1 MNSMMKPFQEL
12 KTYGKRMRKVDPW
25 FSPDTSSS
33 SSDLSICAEENCNIN
48 PGRKRWRKQST
59 AAARPK
65 RNAKKRALKFLNN
78 NWEEDSI
85 FSVGKE
91 NRGDAAARKDTVSRQ
106 SKAGTS
112 SARLPRNAKQRALTR
127 IKLTSTN
134 ESDDVEVDDRL
145 EDFFASSGKES
156 TVDARDQRATVSR
169 QSKAG
174 TSSARLP
181 RNAKQSALSR
191 MKLSS
196 TDESND
202 VEVDDCLDDSI
213 AIHGKESTVDA
224 RDQRA
229 TVGRSAASSFV
240 RPIPLE
246 TFVTDHKN
254 SPNENEGV
262 IKTRP
267 VKCQS
272 VCLSRNTL
280 NSSEDFQKNPVP
292 SSQFIAKR
300 THARYKHQS
309 LLGKTSSEM
318 SSLFSN
324 SKKKKPLLSAASFN
338 STTGSVL
345 KARSYKRPRLPSET
359 SAICQTC
366 YKLSKPS
373 LCEISFSNN
382 ETEEV
387 CKTNM
392 EEDRDVL
399 SLEGSELKVLV
410 GSGSEL
416 KNCSKCASVQNEM
429 PSFEIMQH
437 NIENREVSETYEDSV
452 VSHPNRT
459 NKEMLTPKTPE
470 RSLSDQS
477 SSVNDSVV
485 FVSAQTPLQSLVAQV
500 NKVWNVSRPVVLL
513 KRVDVPKHLVK
524 HNLQSNLEKPEC
536 HELQTENSESRSGQ
550 TVSSEAGDV
559 KVQEERHCLDVTPQY
574 VKNTVSLGGMD
585 IFVAAQ
591 QNITPKRNPFVLS
604 ITVDNS
610 PPTFVSS
617 EKNKQLMERCIV
629 SQPDVVLQRAKLP
642 IDIYK
647 LGDLN
652 HRQSVDFKQ
661 ELAYCSLQIEKTV
674 LTEQCNLPD
683 TIRNHS
689 SKNSLHN
696 KDTAVHTSPV
706 ADSIVP
712 EFAQTK
718 EIGSRSR
725 FNVDLTLC
733 RRLSAQHPFGL
744 LSGFKKKKIDA
755 PEAAKTESTSSDS
768 SESRNNHADSLS
780 KKTVSGRVR
789 TQGIPKEKPGTGQEA
804 CISGFST
811 NRWTKNGNTQKEK
824 LSKHFANHLLVAGNA
839 DNSLADFSCRS
850 FHTPERSMGNMG
862 SLYDA
867 NDQMPPV
874 TPLRKECFQMSSFLQ
889 NISPQTLNTHNWSRL
904 KASLSVHKKMKV
916 ILTPDKSNLSNP
928 AVSKKDLGNVTP
940 RSNKSQ
946 KLLSGAEGPVLNPLD
961 ISDAE
966 KLFQECQQDGPLS
979 FEECIPLHKM
989 QSCIKIG
996 EGAFGEVFCMTNN
1009 NNEFVA
1015 LKIIPI
1021 EGEPTRNG
1029 EMQKKF
1035 GEILHEVIVSK
1046 ELSNLSKME
1055 KNRTDGFITLHDLHC
1070 AKGLYPEPLLK
1081 AWDKF
1086 DKRRNSEND
1095 RPDFFEQDQL
1105 FLILAFEFG
1114 GIDLENMQS
1123 KLSSLAVAKSIL
1135 HQVTASLAVAEQALC
1150 FEHRDLHWGNILVK
1164 KTNLKE
1170 GKYTI
1175 NGTTHNVVTNGVHV
1189 NIIDYTISR
1198 LEIEGLTVS
1207 CDISTDEQLF
1217 MGQGDYQFEIYR
1229 KMREENNNSWSE
1241 YNPHTNVLWLHY
1253 LTDKLLHMS
1262 YKNKPRSLALKAIKT
1277 NIEQFYRELLQYKS
1291 ATEVLK
1297 SCSLFQ

>member
-1 MNSMMKPFQEL
+1 M
-12 KTYGKRMRKVDPW
+12 
-25 FSPDTSSS
+25 
-33 SSDLSICAEENCNIN
+33 
-48 PGRKRWRKQST
+48 
-59 AAARPK
+59 
-65 RNAKKRALKFLNN
+65 
-78 NWEEDSI
+78 
-85 FSVGKE
+85 
-91 NRGDAAARKDTVSRQ
+91 
-106 SKAGTS
+106 
-112 SARLPRNAKQRALTR
+112 
-127 IKLTSTN
+127 
-134 ESDDVEVDDRL
+134 
-145 EDFFASSGKES
+145 
-156 TVDARDQRATVSR
+156 
-169 QSKAG
+169 
-174 TSSARLP
+174 
-181 RNAKQSALSR
+181 
-191 MKLSS
+191 
-196 TDESND
+196 
-202 VEVDDCLDDSI
+202 
-213 AIHGKESTVDA
+213 
-224 RDQRA
+224 
-229 TVGRSAASSFV
+229 
-240 RPIPLE
+240 
-246 TFVTDHKN
+246 
-254 SPNENEGV
+254 
-262 IKTRP
+262 
-267 VKCQS
+267 
-272 VCLSRNTL
+272 
-280 NSSEDFQKNPVP
+280 
-292 SSQFIAKR
+292 
-300 THARYKHQS
+300 
-309 LLGKTSSEM
+309 
-318 SSLFSN
+318 
-324 SKKKKPLLSAASFN
+324 
-338 STTGSVL
+338 
-345 KARSYKRPRLPSET
+345 
-359 SAICQTC
+359 
-366 YKLSKPS
+366 PS
-373 LCEISFSNN
+373 L
-382 ETEEV
+382 
-387 CKTNM
+387 
-392 EEDRDVL
+392 
-399 SLEGSELKVLV
+399 
-410 GSGSEL
+410 
-416 KNCSKCASVQNEM
+416 
-429 PSFEIMQH
+429 EIMQH
-437 NIENREVSETYEDSV
+437 NIENREVSETDEASV

-485 FVSAQTPLQSLVAQV
+485 FVSAHTPLQSLVAQV
-500 NKVWNVSRPVVLL
+500 NKVWSVSRPVVRL

-536 HELQTENSESRSGQ
+536 HELQTEKSVLLVECDMQTMAEKHSSNYAYSQLDSFDVSAGHASPAASDQMQELQEQHCSRLNMDSIMCRKLSAHPCVEQSDCKMSDNTNSSDISESRSGQ

-591 QNITPKRNPFVLS
+591 QNVTPKRNPFVLS
-604 ITVDNS
+604 ITMDNS
-610 PPTFVSS
+610 PTFVSS
-617 EKNKQLMERCIV
+617 EENKQLMERCIV

-647 LGDLN
+647 LGDLS

-661 ELAYCSLQIEKTV
+661 ELAYCSLQIEKNV

-689 SKNSLHN
+689 SKNSLCN

-718 EIGSRSR
+718 EVGNRSR

-733 RRLSAQHPFGL
+733 RRMSAQHPVGL

-780 KKTVSGRVR
+780 KKKVSGRVR
-789 TQGIPKEKPGTGQEA
+789 TQGIPKEKPGPGQEA
-804 CISGFST
+804 GISGLST

-824 LSKHFANHLLVAGNA
+824 LRKHFANHLLVAGNA

-850 FHTPERSMGNMG
+850 LHTPKRSMGNMG
-862 SLYDA
+862 SLCDA

-874 TPLRKECFQMSSFLQ
+874 TPLRKERFQMSSFLQ

-928 AVSKKDLGNVTP
+928 GVSKKGLGNVTP
-940 RSNKSQ
+940 CSNKSQ

-1009 NNEFVA
+1009 NDEFVA

-1021 EGEPTRNG
+1021 EGKPTRNG

-1086 DKRRNSEND
+1086 DKQRNSEND

-1175 NGTTHNVVTNGVHV
+1175 NGTTHNIVTNGVHI

-1277 NIEQFYRELLQYKS
+1277 NIEQFYRELLQCKS
-1291 ATEVLK
+1291 ATEVLE
-1297 SCSLFQ
+1297 SCSLFR